1 MRKRIAL
8 LLAAA
13 TLVLANLVVASLHFQ
28 GRAESVRS
36 VGSSYRVCGIR
47 VMDNDL
53 YEVRYYEG
61 RTERCS
67 LVRTSVRS
75 KQGSKG
81 KVINF
86 LNKVER
92 PRLVVESR
100 TPECLVGDF
109 VFSFRGSDVKFSQ
122 WLHSNRLSYG

>member
-1 MRKRIAL
+1 MRKRTAL
-8 LLAAA
+8 LLVAAA
-13 TLVLANLVVASLHFQ
+13 LVLANLVVASSHFR
-28 GRAESVRS
+28 GGADSVRS
-36 VGSSYRVCGIR
+36 VGASYRVAGIR
-47 VMDNDL
+47 VMENDL

-61 RTERCS
+61 QTERCS
-67 LVRTSVRS
+67 LVRTSVRA
-75 KQGSKG
+75 KQGSRG

-92 PRLVVESR
+92 PRLIVESR

-109 VFSFRGSDVKFSQ
+109 LLSFRGSEVKFSQ